1 MVSVNVLV
9 DQFVSCDI
17 IQDFIIML
25 ILKILSYLLCIYR
38 RYYYVVLVMTNNLS
52 VYDSSN
58 PQPMPNN
65 NPILTSY
72 RECHS
77 KEG

>member
-1 MVSVNVLV
+1 
-9 DQFVSCDI
+9 
-17 IQDFIIML
+17 
-25 ILKILSYLLCIYR
+25 
-38 RYYYVVLVMTNNLS
+38 MTNNLS

-65 NPILTSY
+65 NPTFTSY